1 LRTYPGYRHASRPA
15 QDFQGA
21 ADSCPPHSAVWDD
34 QPMPAKPLVAPTW
47 RRAGIVV
54 IAVAIAVVAVIGATV
69 HDRQTQTSF
78 DTWAAR
84 PLFAHISELDG
95 ARLLNLSS
103 PALSVGGL
111 AVVAVLAA
119 LVRHWALVALATV
132 GPAVAIV
139 ATEEV
144 LKPIVHRT
152 MAGGFGAY
160 PSGHETGLVS
170 LLVVLLL
177 VLTRAPFSRAVK
189 SLVAIGLVLW
199 AVVGA
204 IGLVRGHYHFPTD
217 TIGGMGVAVA
227 CVLSV
232 ALSIDWVS
240 ERTRRTDRT
249 DAPQLTWRS

>member
-1 LRTYPGYRHASRPA
+1 
-15 QDFQGA
+15 
-21 ADSCPPHSAVWDD
+21 
-34 QPMPAKPLVAPTW
+34 
-47 RRAGIVV
+47 
-54 IAVAIAVVAVIGATV
+54 VAIAVVAVIGAAV
-69 HDRQTQTSF
+69 HNRQTLTAF
-78 DTWAAR
+78 DTWASR
-84 PLFAHISELDG
+84 PLFDHISELDG
-95 ARLLNLSS
+95 ARLLDLSS

-119 LVRHWALVALATV
+119 LVRNWSLVALATV

-152 MAGGFGAY
+152 MAGDFGAY

-177 VLTRAPFSRAVK
+177 VLTRAPLSLAVK
-189 SLVAIGLVLW
+189 AVAATGLVLW

-217 TIGGMGVAVA
+217 TIGGIGVAVA
-227 CVLSV
+227 CVLSA
-232 ALSIDWVS
+232 ALIVDWIS
-240 ERTRRTDRT
+240 DRTRRPDRT
-249 DAPQLTWRS
+249 DAPQLTRRS